1 MLLTKHEGETF
12 KNQTVY
18 ISGQAFVR
26 CTFVNCVLVLR
37 ETIYHLEGCTFDR
50 CNWHID
56 WILLWGSPESIREIK
71 SLVAM
76 IEKAQQQYLPEIEA
90 QQRKIQG
97 QGQATGAT
105 AEA

>member
-12 KNQTVY
+12 KNQTLY

-26 CTFVNCVLVLR
+26 CTFINCVLVLR

-76 IEKAQQQYLPEIEA
+76 IEKAQTQYLPEIEA
-90 QQRKIQG
+90 QQKKLAA
-97 QGQATGAT
+97 GQAAT
-105 AEA
+105 PNA